1 MVGSSSPSPLPR
13 QPGGCGMAGKGQP
26 PPAVRPSL
34 PTPQQP
40 GVRRGGRSAA
50 APPFPPISQAREQH
64 TSPPATVLHNMFS
77 TCVARGIAAKLVY
90 KTVGGKVET
99 SLYCSTAAST
109 PAAAAA
115 AAAARRSQKK
125 GRKRPDNER
134 RKMRREAWLQRRTV
148 SRPDL
153 VSTAVTA
160 AAAATAAATSAATT
174 AATALEESLS
184 SGVCTSAVAATSG
197 QEAGQAGGPA
207 APGTA
212 LTVPVMTA
220 ATPPRAWAWEKRDG
234 LVVIARRLQMK
245 PQESPEM
252 ARGPEDGCELNLSI
266 SSWSEDRELDD
277 KCSGLGSPLTYAEAA
292 AKVPTAQAA
301 AAPGPAAPGE
311 TASRAEEGTE
321 PVYRPPPTP
330 PPWSKHFSC
339 HFRRV
344 LCTVCFAGNRKNLE
358 C

>member
-1 MVGSSSPSPLPR
+1 MQLSWFTR
-13 QPGGCGMAGKGQP
+13 QWEARW
-26 PPAVRPSL
+26 RPVCFAAQQYVA
-34 PTPQQP
+34 TP
-40 GVRRGGRSAA
+40 
-50 APPFPPISQAREQH
+50 
-64 TSPPATVLHNMFS
+64 
-77 TCVARGIAAKLVY
+77 
-90 KTVGGKVET
+90 
-99 SLYCSTAAST
+99 
-109 PAAAAA
+109 

-125 GRKRPDNER
+125 GRKRPNNER

-153 VSTAVTA
+153 VSTAATA
-160 AAAATAAATSAATT
+160 ATATTAAATAAAATATAAAAT

-184 SGVCTSAVAATSG
+184 SGVCMSAVAATSG

-234 LVVIARRLQMK
+234 LIVIARRLQMK

-277 KCSGLGSPLTYAEAA
+277 KCSGLGSPLTYAEVA
-292 AKVPTAQAA
+292 AKCQGSDSPSSSST
-301 AAPGPAAPGE
+301 GSSSFK
-311 TASRAEEGTE
+311 SRG
-321 PVYRPPPTP
+321 
-330 PPWSKHFSC
+330 
-339 HFRRV
+339 
-344 LCTVCFAGNRKNLE
+344 GD
-358 C
+358 

>member
-1 MVGSSSPSPLPR
+1 
-13 QPGGCGMAGKGQP
+13 
-26 PPAVRPSL
+26 
-34 PTPQQP
+34 
-40 GVRRGGRSAA
+40 
-50 APPFPPISQAREQH
+50 
-64 TSPPATVLHNMFS
+64 MFS

-109 PAAAAA
+109 PAA

-160 AAAATAAATSAATT
+160 AAAATAVATAAATSAAAT

-344 LCTVCFAGNRKNLE
+344 LCTVCFAGNREIWNAKCSDCYRVEREERKKQKE
-358 C
+358 CLMKM

>member
-1 MVGSSSPSPLPR
+1 MCSK
-13 QPGGCGMAGKGQP
+13 Q
-26 PPAVRPSL
+26 
-34 PTPQQP
+34 
-40 GVRRGGRSAA
+40 
-50 APPFPPISQAREQH
+50 
-64 TSPPATVLHNMFS
+64 
-77 TCVARGIAAKLVY
+77 
-90 KTVGGKVET
+90 VET

-109 PAAAAA
+109 PAAAVAA
-115 AAAARRSQKK
+115 GRSQKK

-160 AAAATAAATSAATT
+160 AAATAAATSAAATT
-174 AATALEESLS
+174 ATALEESLS

-197 QEAGQAGGPA
+197 QEAGQVGGPA
-207 APGTA
+207 VPGTA

-220 ATPPRAWAWEKRDG
+220 ATPPRAWALEKCDG

-292 AKVPTAQAA
+292 AKVPTAPAA
-301 AAPGPAAPGE
+301 AAVGE

-344 LCTVCFAGNRKNLE
+344 LCTVCFAGNREIWNAKCSDCYRVEREERKKQKE
-358 C
+358 CLMKM

>member
-1 MVGSSSPSPLPR
+1 
-13 QPGGCGMAGKGQP
+13 
-26 PPAVRPSL
+26 
-34 PTPQQP
+34 
-40 GVRRGGRSAA
+40 
-50 APPFPPISQAREQH
+50 
-64 TSPPATVLHNMFS
+64 MFS

-109 PAAAAA
+109 PAA

-153 VSTAVTA
+153 VSTA
-160 AAAATAAATSAATT
+160 ATAAS
-174 AATALEESLS
+174 ALEESLS

-197 QEAGQAGGPA
+197 QETGQAGGPA

-344 LCTVCFAGNRKNLE
+344 LCTVCFAGNREIWNAKCSDCYRVEREERKKQKE
-358 C
+358 CLMKM